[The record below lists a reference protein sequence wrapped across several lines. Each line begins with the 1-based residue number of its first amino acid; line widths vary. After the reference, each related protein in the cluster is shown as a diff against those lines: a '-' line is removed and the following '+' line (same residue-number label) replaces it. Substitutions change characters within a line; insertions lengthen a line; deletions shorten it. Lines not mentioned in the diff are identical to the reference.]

1 MAKRARAR
9 VERSAGGVV
18 VRRVDDVL
26 NALVI
31 RDPYGNWGLPKGHLE
46 DGEGP
51 GEAALREVGEETG
64 LGDLS
69 LGPELATIDW
79 YFRSGGK
86 LIHKFCAFY
95 LMASA
100 DGDPVPEAAEGI
112 TECLWLPLEDAE
124 ARITYDN
131 AREVVRVAREVAV
144 EGRDDEDPGDGGGG
158 PDPDPGARPV

>member
-1 MAKRARAR
+1 MTKRGRAR

-18 VRRVDDVL
+18 IRKVDDVPM
-26 NALVI
+26 ALVI

-46 DGEGP
+46 N

-64 LGDLS
+64 LGDLT

-79 YFRSGGK
+79 YFRAGTR

-95 LMASA
+95 LMASEA
-100 DGDPVPEAAEGI
+100 GKPVPEEAEGI
-112 TECLWLPLEDAE
+112 TECVWLPLEEAE

-131 AREVVRVAREVAV
+131 AREVVRVARELTENG
-144 EGRDDEDPGDGGGG
+144 EGESPAT
-158 PDPDPGARPV
+158 P

>member
-1 MAKRARAR
+1 MAKRGRAR

-18 VRRVDDVL
+18 VRRVGDVL

-46 DGEGP
+46 NGESS
-51 GEAALREVGEETG
+51 GEAALREVAEETG
-64 LGDLS
+64 LDGLR

-79 YFRSGGK
+79 YFRAGGK

-95 LMASA
+95 LMASDA
-100 DGDPVPEAAEGI
+100 GDPVPEEAEGI
-112 TECLWLPLEDAE
+112 TECVWMSLDDAE

-131 AREVVRVAREVAV
+131 AREVVRVARDIAATTSV
-144 EGRDDEDPGDGGGG
+144 
-158 PDPDPGARPV
+158 

>member
-1 MAKRARAR
+1 MTKRGRAR

-18 VRRVDDVL
+18 IRRVDDVPM
-26 NALVI
+26 ALVI

-46 DGEGP
+46 NGEGQ

-64 LGDLS
+64 LGDLE

-79 YFRSGGK
+79 YFRAGTK

-95 LMASA
+95 LMTSA
-100 DGDPVPEAAEGI
+100 TGDPVPEAAEGI
-112 TECLWLPLEDAE
+112 TECVWLPLEEAE

-131 AREVVRVAREVAV
+131 AREVVRVARDLTVAGDDDTP
-144 EGRDDEDPGDGGGG
+144 EGPEND
-158 PDPDPGARPV
+158 

>member
-1 MAKRARAR
+1 MAKRGRAR

-18 VRRVDDVL
+18 VRRVGDVL

-46 DGEGP
+46 NGESS
-51 GEAALREVGEETG
+51 GEAALREVAEETG
-64 LGDLS
+64 LDGLR

-79 YFRSGGK
+79 YFRASGK

-95 LMASA
+95 LMASDA
-100 DGDPVPEAAEGI
+100 GDPVPEEAEGI
-112 TECLWLPLEDAE
+112 TECVWLSLDDAE

-131 AREVVRVAREVAV
+131 AREVVRVARDIAATTSV
-144 EGRDDEDPGDGGGG
+144 
-158 PDPDPGARPV
+158 

>member
-1 MAKRARAR
+1 MAKRGRAR

-18 VRRVDDVL
+18 VRRVGDVL

-46 DGEGP
+46 NGESS
-51 GEAALREVGEETG
+51 GEAALREVAEETG
-64 LGDLS
+64 LDGLR

-79 YFRSGGK
+79 YFRAGGK

-95 LMASA
+95 LMASDA
-100 DGDPVPEAAEGI
+100 GDPVPEEAEGI
-112 TECLWLPLEDAE
+112 TDCVWLSLDDAE

-131 AREVVRVAREVAV
+131 AREVVRVARDIAATTAV
-144 EGRDDEDPGDGGGG
+144 
-158 PDPDPGARPV
+158 

>member
-1 MAKRARAR
+1 MAKRGRAR

-18 VRRVDDVL
+18 VRRVGGAL

-46 DGEGP
+46 NGEGP

-64 LGDLS
+64 LDGLR

-79 YFRSGGK
+79 YFRAGGK

-95 LMASA
+95 LMASDA
-100 DGDPVPEAAEGI
+100 GDPVPEEAEGI
-112 TECLWLPLEDAE
+112 TECVWLSLDDAE

-131 AREVVRVAREVAV
+131 AREVVRVARDVAATTFV
-144 EGRDDEDPGDGGGG
+144 
-158 PDPDPGARPV
+158 

>member
-1 MAKRARAR
+1 MAKRGRAR

-18 VRRVDDVL
+18 VRRVGDVL

-46 DGEGP
+46 NGESS
-51 GEAALREVGEETG
+51 GEAALREVAEETG
-64 LGDLS
+64 LDGLR

-79 YFRSGGK
+79 YFRAGGK

-95 LMASA
+95 LMASDA
-100 DGDPVPEAAEGI
+100 GDPVPEEAEGI
-112 TECLWLPLEDAE
+112 TECVWLSLDDAE

-131 AREVVRVAREVAV
+131 AREVVRVARDIAATTAV
-144 EGRDDEDPGDGGGG
+144 
-158 PDPDPGARPV
+158 

>member
-1 MAKRARAR
+1 MAKRGRAR

-18 VRRVDDVL
+18 LRRMDDVL

-46 DGEGP
+46 DGESA

-64 LGDLS
+64 LDGLT

-79 YFRSGGK
+79 HFRSGGK

-95 LMASA
+95 LMESEM
-100 DGDPVPEAAEGI
+100 GDPVPEAAEGI
-112 TECLWLPLEDAE
+112 TECRWFPLDEAE

-131 AREVVRVAREVAV
+131 AREVMRVARELAAA
-144 EGRDDEDPGDGGGG
+144 E
-158 PDPDPGARPV
+158 